1 MSETGPS
8 NLIQLQSAA
17 KGFGS
22 KTLFRDATFSINAGE
37 HVGVIGPNGAGK
49 TTLFKILA
57 QELDVDDGE
66 VVRSKSLRLGYLRQH
81 DTWDTDQ
88 TLEEFFSEGLVL
100 PIWELKKLALGLG
113 LKDEQFYA
121 PIKTLSGGYRMRAK
135 LLHLLGQQP
144 NLMMLD
150 EPTNYLDLETTL
162 VLEEF
167 LQSFDGSF
175 LLISHD
181 REFLRRTTDHI
192 LEIEAGS
199 FVKFS
204 GNIDDYFEQKEM
216 LRSQLE
222 ARAMTEAAKRKEVL
236 DFAARFGAKA
246 SKARQVQSRLKQLA
260 KRETIE
266 VKPLPVSAKIRI
278 PAPTHTG
285 RVVMKIE
292 DCDFGY
298 GDKAI
303 IQRVQCGIEAGDHL
317 AVVGYNGA
325 GKSTLLKSIAKEIPS
340 LFGEVEWGYQ
350 VSCAYY
356 AQHVAERLLPEET
369 VHDALKRAAHP
380 DVKPQEILDLAGGL
394 LFSGDAI
401 KKKVSVLSGGEK
413 ARVALGQILLQK
425 SPVLIL
431 DEPTNHLDF
440 YTVESLTQALSDF
453 KGSVI
458 FVSHDRGFV
467 RRIATKVLEVSQG
480 QATFYPGTYDDYVW
494 SVEAKAREG
503 FVPPDP
509 KPLISRRKLPVG
521 EKSSPAPSSSPAK
534 MTPVMDKEKLKGLES
549 QRREVDKNLQDI
561 DKKIKILE
569 SRMNQQGEQMQ
580 GLQGQE
586 LAKLSQE
593 VAATQRKIAEFEE
606 TYMRLLEDRE
616 TLLQQISEL
625 KGS

>member
-1 MSETGPS
+1 MSEAGPS
-8 NLIQLQSAA
+8 NLIQLQAA
-17 KGFGS
+17 SKGFGS
-22 KTLFRDATFSINAGE
+22 KTLFSDATFSINTGE

-57 QELDVDDGE
+57 QELDVDEGE

-100 PIWELKKLALGLG
+100 PLWELKKLATGLG

-167 LQSFDGSF
+167 LQSFEGSF

-192 LEIEAGS
+192 LEIESGS

-204 GNIDDYFEQKEM
+204 GNIDDYFEQKEL
-216 LRSQLE
+216 LRTQLE
-222 ARAMTEAAKRKEVL
+222 ARAMSEAAKRKEVL

-266 VKPLPVSAKIRI
+266 VKPLPISAKIRI

-285 RVVMKIE
+285 RVVMKIN

-298 GDKAI
+298 GDKPI

-325 GKSTLLKSIAKEIPS
+325 GKSTLLKSLAKEIPG
-340 LFGEVEWGYQ
+340 LYGDVEWGYQ
-350 VSCAYY
+350 VTCAYY
-356 AQHVAERLLPEET
+356 AQHVAERLLPDES
-369 VHDALKRAAHP
+369 VHEALKRVAHP
-380 DVKPQEILDLAGGL
+380 EVKPQEILDLAGGL

-425 SPVLIL
+425 APVLIL

-494 SVEAKAREG
+494 SVEAKSRDG
-503 FVPPDP
+503 FIPPDP
-509 KPLISRRKLPVG
+509 KPLVARRKVPAEEQAQLPRSIAPVKKTQRSTKKG
-521 EKSSPAPSSSPAK
+521 SKGLSSKEKSSTRIFRTSTKRLRFLS
-534 MTPVMDKEKLKGLES
+534 LE
-549 QRREVDKNLQDI
+549 
-561 DKKIKILE
+561 
-569 SRMNQQGEQMQ
+569 
-580 GLQGQE
+580 
-586 LAKLSQE
+586 
-593 VAATQRKIAEFEE
+593 
-606 TYMRLLEDRE
+606 
-616 TLLQQISEL
+616 
-625 KGS
+625 